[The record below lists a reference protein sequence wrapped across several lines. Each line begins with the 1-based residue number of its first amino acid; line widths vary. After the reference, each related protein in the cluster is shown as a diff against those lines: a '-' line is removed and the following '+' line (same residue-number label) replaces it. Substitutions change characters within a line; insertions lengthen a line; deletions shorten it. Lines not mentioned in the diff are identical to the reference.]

1 MQTITVDLQK
11 PISLTKD
18 IKITLTSVRGN
29 VIALGIT
36 APRNVHILRTEL
48 KKDETLRKQHISREK
63 ISA

>member
-18 IKITLTSVRGN
+18 IKITLTAVRGN

-48 KKDETLRKQHISREK
+48 KKDETLRKQHINREN

>member
-48 KKDETLRKQHISREK
+48 KKDETLRKQHINREN